1 MSLNYL
7 RRIEKAVRQIL
18 QLNLSLTRF
27 LNGLN
32 LSLLL
37 TVRMNLL
44 SYMKT

>member
-44 SYMKT
+44 SYMKI